1 MDIGQV
7 AVAEDLSIGML
18 FLQATQQCEQR
29 LFLHGRAS
37 VGRFTLLIET
47 TFVADAERVPVV
59 AFGMGTDQ
67 IPVTRLVGFA
77 VAGDVVVVARE
88 SEPFLV
94 TADEGCYGKVLV
106 APRG

>member
-29 LFLHGRAS
+29 LFLHGRAC
-37 VGRFTLLIET
+37 VGRITLLVET

-59 AFGMGTDQ
+59 VFGMGTDQ
-67 IPVTRLVGFA
+67 ILVARLVGLA
-77 VAGDVVVVARE
+77 IAGDVIVVARE
-88 SEPFLV
+88 SELVLV
-94 TADEGCYGKVLV
+94 TSDEGCHGKILV
-106 APRG
+106 AARG

>member
-18 FLQATQQCEQR
+18 FLQATQQCEQC

-37 VGRFTLLIET
+37 VGRFALLVET

-67 IPVTRLVGFA
+67 ILVARLVDLA
-77 VAGDVVVVARE
+77 VAGNVIVVARE
-88 SEPFLV
+88 SELFLV
-94 TADEGCYGKVLV
+94 PTDEGCHGKVLV
-106 APRG
+106 AARG

>member
-18 FLQATQQCEQR
+18 FLQAPQQCEQR

-37 VGRFTLLIET
+37 VGRFTLLVET

-59 AFGMGTDQ
+59 ALGMGTDELL
-67 IPVTRLVGFA
+67 VACLVGVS
-77 VAGDVVVVARE
+77 VAGDVVVVAGE
-88 SEPFLV
+88 AEPRPV
-94 TADEGCYGKVLV
+94 VGDERGDGKRLV
-106 APRG
+106 AACG

>member
-29 LFLHGRAS
+29 MFLHGRAG
-37 VGRFTLLIET
+37 VGRITLLVET

-67 IPVTRLVGFA
+67 ILVARLVGLA
-77 VAGDVVVVARE
+77 IAGDVIVVARE
-88 SEPFLV
+88 SELFLV
-94 TADEGCYGKVLV
+94 TSDEGCHGKILV
-106 APRG
+106 AARG